1 MAHLRGRYKPSCSS
15 PTSCCLVHILLL
27 FFLVPRSMFWTAL
40 YEARACIPTIC
51 LKYLVI
57 CLANT
62 LLATGWLLLVRALF
76 TSSLAID
83 LTRITQSI
91 LSIVVELLPTVT
103 EVPPTLPRLPGPPP
117 PSSSPVPTSRTRS
130 SPRVRTTSP
139 PAHAAKSVVRRASG
153 GPAAV
158 QHVKFTS
165 SHVNA
170 PATTPVP
177 SAPLI
182 TRSRTPPALVIREE
196 RISAGPSSPGPSSPP
211 LVQSDSDHSEHN
223 GHPERGRK
231 LNLFARRFNQGSPNR
246 TRHQTPPNS
255 GQSSPARSPERPDKP
270 SQHGGKSTLGLVSNY
285 LIAYLSV
292 KLCLKSK
299 SSNEALPKSPVP
311 RTNPYQAP
319 YFFPSPL
326 SPDAADYVH
335 LVRSERRPSEQS
347 PSRPRPPR
355 STSLGT
361 TSPSVEPRPPKRSM
375 TDKGGKGPRRSW
387 HIPFHRDDD
396 ASLKRPSSWD
406 SEAHT
411 LLSSGSG
418 STEGSISSPVTSP
431 SSRGVRYVD
440 RLNILHG
447 HSRSTRAPRQ
457 LTLSPLQSEVALD
470 HFAFPS
476 QPTVPAPETPKGK
489 KHWPFRF
496 RHHRSLS
503 DTSNASQLEHVS
515 SSSEA
520 GKRSKSRLRK
530 IS

>member
-62 LLATGWLLLVRALF
+62 LLATGWLLL
-76 TSSLAID
+76 
-83 LTRITQSI
+83 SI

-130 SPRVRTTSP
+130 SPRVRTTTP

-270 SQHGGKSTLGLVSNY
+270 SQHG
-285 LIAYLSV
+285 V

-335 LVRSERRPSEQS
+335 RVRSERRPSEQS

-361 TSPSVEPRPPKRSM
+361 PSPSVEPRPPKRSM

-431 SSRGVRYVD
+431 SSRGVR
-440 RLNILHG
+440 
-447 HSRSTRAPRQ
+447 APRQ

-503 DTSNASQLEHVS
+503 DTSNTSQLERVS